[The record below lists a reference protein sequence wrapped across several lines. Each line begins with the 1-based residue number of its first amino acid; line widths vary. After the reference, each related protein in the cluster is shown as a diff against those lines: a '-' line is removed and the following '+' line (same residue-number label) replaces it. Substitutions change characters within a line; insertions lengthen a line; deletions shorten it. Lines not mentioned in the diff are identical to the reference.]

1 MTPKLSRAV
10 AAVAKLP
17 EARQDAL
24 AALLLEA
31 AARAADDPR
40 ERIDALD
47 AALAEGEASGPAE
60 RFDFDAFLAEKRAAL
75 R

>member
-1 MTPKLSRAV
+1 MPRMTPRPSRAV

-17 EARQDAL
+17 QARQDAL
-24 AALLLEA
+24 ADLMLEA
-31 AARAADDPR
+31 VGVFEAQQRR
-40 ERIDALD
+40 SALSD
-47 AALAEGEASGPAE
+47 GEATSDAE